1 MQTVVEFLREH
12 PSQGR
17 ASLLLIRLPVGL
29 IFFTQGILKFID
41 PNLGGNRFARI
52 GFPHPFF
59 TAHFVGAFEIGCGLL
74 ILIGL
79 WTRLAAVPLL
89 VIISTAILTTKVP
102 ELFRGT
108 QGFWFMVTDARTD
121 FAMIC
126 SLIFLM
132 VRGAGKWSMDA
143 YRRKYL
149 EHF

>member
-1 MQTVVEFLREH
+1 MKTVVEFLREH

-29 IFFTQGILKFID
+29 IFFTQGILKYID
-41 PNLGGNRFARI
+41 PSLGVLRFARI
-52 GFPHPFF
+52 GFPSPYL
-59 TAHFVGAFEIGCGLL
+59 TAHFVGFFEMLCGLL
-74 ILIGL
+74 ILVGL
-79 WTRLAAVPLL
+79 WSRLATVPLL
-89 VIISTAILTTKVP
+89 VIITTAILTTKIP
-102 ELFRGT
+102 EVFRAN
-108 QGFWFMVTDARTD
+108 QGFWFVVTDARTD
-121 FAMIC
+121 FLMIC